1 MVRNPIVKE
10 LATRYDRTPAQIVLR
25 WHMELGLVTVPKSN
39 DPERI
44 RRNIDIFDFALTAD
58 DVAALSAIDDG
69 SQPRRRLRP
78 LRPLSRRTRSAMP
91 CLRNA
96 RRSCGTRTPG
106 VASGS
111 GLTPRKRMLMP
122 NPDLHAAADRMTR
135 LLEAVPDDSMEAP
148 TPCPDLPL
156 GALIDHVG
164 GFAKVFAASARKE
177 VGELTAQPP
186 DPRADNLEPG
196 WRARMAADL
205 SALADAWDAPDAWEG
220 MTQAGGQELPGAMA
234 GRIALDELVVHGWD
248 IAQATGQPFDCDAV
262 TLGEVEATVQQVR
275 GGNDGDIPGLFGPVV
290 AVADDADAL
299 ERVLSL
305 TGRDPGWSPA

>member
-1 MVRNPIVKE
+1 
-10 LATRYDRTPAQIVLR
+10 
-25 WHMELGLVTVPKSN
+25 
-39 DPERI
+39 
-44 RRNIDIFDFALTAD
+44 
-58 DVAALSAIDDG
+58 
-69 SQPRRRLRP
+69 
-78 LRPLSRRTRSAMP
+78 
-91 CLRNA
+91 
-96 RRSCGTRTPG
+96 
-106 VASGS
+106 
-111 GLTPRKRMLMP
+111 MP
-122 NPDLHAAADRMTR
+122 NPDLHAAADSMTR
-135 LLEAVPDDSMEAP
+135 LLEAVPNDSIDAP
-148 TPCPDLPL
+148 TPCRDLPL

-177 VGELTAQPP
+177 LGELTAQPP
-186 DPRADNLEPG
+186 NPRADNLEPG
-196 WRARMAADL
+196 WRARMATDL

-248 IAQATGQPFDCDAV
+248 IAQATGQRFDCEAV
-262 TLGEVEATVQQVR
+262 TWGEVEATVQQVR

>member
-1 MVRNPIVKE
+1 
-10 LATRYDRTPAQIVLR
+10 
-25 WHMELGLVTVPKSN
+25 
-39 DPERI
+39 
-44 RRNIDIFDFALTAD
+44 
-58 DVAALSAIDDG
+58 
-69 SQPRRRLRP
+69 
-78 LRPLSRRTRSAMP
+78 
-91 CLRNA
+91 
-96 RRSCGTRTPG
+96 
-106 VASGS
+106 
-111 GLTPRKRMLMP
+111 MP

-135 LLEAVPDDSMEAP
+135 LLEAVPNDSMEAP

-177 VGELTAQPP
+177 FGELTAQPP

-248 IAQATGQPFDCDAV
+248 IAQATGQRFDCEAV

-305 TGRDPGWSPA
+305 TGRDAGWSPA

>member
-1 MVRNPIVKE
+1 
-10 LATRYDRTPAQIVLR
+10 
-25 WHMELGLVTVPKSN
+25 
-39 DPERI
+39 
-44 RRNIDIFDFALTAD
+44 
-58 DVAALSAIDDG
+58 
-69 SQPRRRLRP
+69 
-78 LRPLSRRTRSAMP
+78 
-91 CLRNA
+91 
-96 RRSCGTRTPG
+96 
-106 VASGS
+106 
-111 GLTPRKRMLMP
+111 MP

-177 VGELTAQPP
+177 LGELTAQPP

-205 SALADAWDAPDAWEG
+205 SALADAWDAPDAWDG

-248 IAQATGQPFDCDAV
+248 IAQATGQRFDCEAV
-262 TLGEVEATVQQVR
+262 TLSEVEATVQQVR

-299 ERVLSL
+299 DRVLGL

>member
-1 MVRNPIVKE
+1 
-10 LATRYDRTPAQIVLR
+10 
-25 WHMELGLVTVPKSN
+25 
-39 DPERI
+39 
-44 RRNIDIFDFALTAD
+44 
-58 DVAALSAIDDG
+58 
-69 SQPRRRLRP
+69 
-78 LRPLSRRTRSAMP
+78 
-91 CLRNA
+91 
-96 RRSCGTRTPG
+96 
-106 VASGS
+106 
-111 GLTPRKRMLMP
+111 MP

-135 LLEAVPDDSMEAP
+135 LLEAVPNDSLEAP

-177 VGELTAQPP
+177 LGELTAQPP

-220 MTQAGGQELPGAMA
+220 MTQAGGQELPGVMA

-248 IAQATGQPFDCDAV
+248 IAQATGQRFDCEAV

-299 ERVLSL
+299 EGSSA
-305 TGRDPGWSPA
+305 SPAATPVGHRPDLGPVRTNRVRDGRQPA

>member
-1 MVRNPIVKE
+1 
-10 LATRYDRTPAQIVLR
+10 
-25 WHMELGLVTVPKSN
+25 
-39 DPERI
+39 
-44 RRNIDIFDFALTAD
+44 
-58 DVAALSAIDDG
+58 
-69 SQPRRRLRP
+69 
-78 LRPLSRRTRSAMP
+78 
-91 CLRNA
+91 
-96 RRSCGTRTPG
+96 
-106 VASGS
+106 
-111 GLTPRKRMLMP
+111 MP
-122 NPDLHAAADRMTR
+122 NPDIHGAADRMAR
-135 LLEAVPDDSMEAP
+135 LLEAVPNGSLGAP
-148 TPCPDLPL
+148 TPCPDLSL

-164 GFAKVFAASARKE
+164 GFAKVFAASAKKE
-177 VGELTAQPP
+177 LGELTAQPP

-248 IAQATGQPFDCDAV
+248 IAQATGQRFDCEAV